1 MSAPLE
7 YQGHSN
13 QQGVKDDCVEKV
25 QGEVDIS
32 GRLGSVASVHH
43 EGLVQIGR
51 CEPAECFRK

>member
-13 QQGVKDDCVEKV
+13 QQGVEDDCVWKRK
-25 QGEVDIS
+25 GEVDIS
-32 GRLGSVASVHH
+32 GRLGSVASVHD

-51 CEPAECFRK
+51 CEAADCFRK